1 MANRIQ
7 ELILLLEQEI
17 EQSPKQRL
25 AGGNKRTV
33 DCDRMLDLLGDLKVV
48 VPEEVRVAQTL
59 LMEKEAMLQE
69 AEKHSTEIL
78 AMARVESERLI
89 SRETVLKEAKERADR
104 IIHEAESKADTL
116 MRESRDYS
124 QTVME
129 EVQRYLSRYIEMID
143 ETREDIRRNYRGAP
157 RRLFTQSNE
166 EQPPRP
172 VQQRKSNSEN
182 DEQENNNDI
191 SENDR
196 EEKHKILSS
205 ITLADVAKRQTITL
219 DDDTMRRL
227 E

>member
-25 AGGNKRTV
+25 MGGNKRTV

-59 LMEKEAMLQE
+59 LMEQEAMLQD
-69 AEKHSTEIL
+69 AEKQSMEIV
-78 AMARVESERLI
+78 AKARVESERLI
-89 SRETVLKEAKERADR
+89 SRETVLREAKERADR
-104 IIHEAESKADTL
+104 IVHEAESKSDTL

-157 RRLFTQSNE
+157 RRLFSKGE
-166 EQPPRP
+166 EELGEQPTAPPPAENGGQGTAGNAASSEGERP
-172 VQQRKSNSEN
+172 TQFSPSIR
-182 DEQENNNDI
+182 
-191 SENDR
+191 
-196 EEKHKILSS
+196 LS
-205 ITLADVAKRQTITL
+205 DVAKRQTVTL
-219 DDDTMRRL
+219 DDDIMRRL